1 MASEYS
7 PEIQILRP
15 RFYWGNAYLSF
26 YFMNKFRLFFL
37 FMLASPAIA
46 FAVDNSVQRLE
57 RYEPAF
63 KSFAEADQ
71 AKPVVKGGI
80 LLVGSSI
87 FRLWAD
93 VAEQMAPLPVLNR
106 ALGGSRVADQ
116 LTRFEQLVPTYAPKI
131 IVYYCGSNDIKANQ
145 DSPEVI
151 FTRFRQFSEQVQNR
165 FPGTRLIFVSTTRSP
180 DRVELWDKVDHYNAL
195 VRAYVSRTPYHTF
208 IDINPSLVDV
218 NGHPKLELYRA
229 DKLHFHPQAYVEF
242 TAIIKP
248 VLTRVWAEVN
258 APVAK
263 AP

>member
-1 MASEYS
+1 
-7 PEIQILRP
+7 
-15 RFYWGNAYLSF
+15 
-26 YFMNKFRLFFL
+26 MNKFRLFLL
-37 FMLASPAIA
+37 FMFASPAIA

-106 ALGGSRVADQ
+106 AFGGSRVADQ
-116 LTRFEQLVPTYAPKI
+116 LARFDQLVPTYAPKI

-151 FTRFRQFSEQVQNR
+151 FTRF
-165 FPGTRLIFVSTTRSP
+165 
-180 DRVELWDKVDHYNAL
+180 H
-195 VRAYVSRTPYHTF
+195 
-208 IDINPSLVDV
+208 
-218 NGHPKLELYRA
+218 
-229 DKLHFHPQAYVEF
+229 
-242 TAIIKP
+242 
-248 VLTRVWAEVN
+248 
-258 APVAK
+258 
-263 AP
+263 